1 MQVTSHEYAPFASET
16 LVVSTTVK
24 TLTAGT
30 YAPSDQRPAGYAEI
44 TVEEA
49 DLRYWKDGSTPSA
62 TAGHRRKVD
71 TEILSLHGIH
81 EISNFKAI
89 REGGTDSKIR
99 VTYFR

>member
-1 MQVTSHEYAPFASET
+1 MQVTTHEYVPFASET
-16 LVVSTTVK
+16 LVVSSTAK
-24 TLTAGT
+24 ILTASV
-30 YAPSDQRPAGYAEI
+30 YAPADVRPARYAEI

-49 DLRYWKDGSTPSA
+49 DLRYWKDGTTPTA

-81 EISNFKAI
+81 EISNLKAI

>member
-1 MQVTSHEYAPFASET
+1 MKIQYEPFANET
-16 LVVSTTVK
+16 LVIGPSVV
-24 TLTAGT
+24 TLTAAT
-30 YAPSDQRPAGYAEI
+30 YAPGGQRQARYAEI

-49 DLRYWKDGSTPSA
+49 DLRYWKEGSAPTA

-71 TEILSLHGIH
+71 TDILPLHSIH
-81 EISNFKAI
+81 QITNFKAI